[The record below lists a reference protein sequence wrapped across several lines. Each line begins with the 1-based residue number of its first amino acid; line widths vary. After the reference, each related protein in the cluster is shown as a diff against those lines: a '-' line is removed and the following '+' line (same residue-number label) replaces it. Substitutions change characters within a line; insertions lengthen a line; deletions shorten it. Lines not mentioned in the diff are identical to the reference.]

1 MQTYFDELIEN
12 GVPETIPS
20 DAFSFEDLY
29 DEHIANN
36 QKSWPQDRR
45 LTVGASEC
53 FSCIRKTWFTKMGE
67 KRGVKKDA
75 GFTQSWGA
83 MERGNVIENHYVVP
97 AMVEGLKRRG
107 MELIMA
113 GDGQDTIID
122 GIHSATLDGLIIN
135 ATRDLLKNYG
145 IDDMG
150 ADCCVL
156 EMKSFDPQVKLQ
168 YEKPVHRGQTQM
180 QMGLVRQTTEYKP
193 KYAVLMYINAS
204 WLDDIR
210 IFVIPYEEDAY
221 QNGRARNEKV
231 FETKSAGSLQPEGKM
246 DGTCAYCPYT
256 EACAKATVSR
266 VPPKIAALTKKQ
278 TAEQDKDFIAELEP
292 LVLARIEAANTETAA
307 EKKKKQL
314 NEEIQQILIR
324 KGTSRAVGGN
334 WKVGYT
340 TQSGKRTL
348 DKGLMIEA
356 GLDPEDFMS
365 EGSGFDVMRVTYSK

>member
-1 MQTYFDELIEN
+1 MSKYFDELIEN

-53 FSCIRKTWFTKMGE
+53 FSCIRKTWFTKLGE
-67 KRGVKKDA
+67 KRGVKKD
-75 GFTQSWGA
+75 TWYEESWGA
-83 MERGNVIENHYVVP
+83 MERGNVIENHYIVP
-97 AMVEGLKRRG
+97 AMVEGLRRRG
-107 MELIMA
+107 MDLIMA

-122 GIHSATLDGLIIN
+122 DIHSATLDGLIIN
-135 ATRDLLKNYG
+135 APRDLLSNYG
-145 IDDMG
+145 LEDME

-180 QMGLVRQTTEYKP
+180 QMGLVREKTEYKP
-193 KYAVLMYINAS
+193 KYAVLMYVNAS

-210 IFVIPYEEDAY
+210 IFIIPYDDAVY
-221 QNGRARNEKV
+221 QEGRKRNERV
-231 FETKSAGSLQPEGKM
+231 FNTRSAGSLQPEGKM
-246 DGTCAYCPYT
+246 DGTCTYCPYT
-256 EACAKATVSR
+256 EACSKATISR

-278 TAEQDKDFIAELEP
+278 TAAQDADFIAELEP
-292 LVLARIEAANTETAA
+292 LVLARIEAANAESDA
-307 EKKKKQL
+307 EKRKKML
-314 NEEIQQILIR
+314 NEEIQQVLIK
-324 KGTSRAVGGN
+324 KGTSRAVGEN
-334 WKVGYT
+334 WKVGYS
-340 TQSGKRTL
+340 TQKGKKTL